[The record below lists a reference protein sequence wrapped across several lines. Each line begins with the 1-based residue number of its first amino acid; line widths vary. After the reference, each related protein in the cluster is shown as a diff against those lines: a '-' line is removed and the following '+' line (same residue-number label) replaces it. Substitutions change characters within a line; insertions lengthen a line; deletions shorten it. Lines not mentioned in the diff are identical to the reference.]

1 MFFLR
6 GFAEFE
12 GKIEWTGEVTFFL
25 KWEGNKTAK
34 LSLQHKNN
42 KNTP

>member
-12 GKIEWTGEVTFFL
+12 GKIEWTGEVTFFF
-25 KWEGNKTAK
+25 EMGG
-34 LSLQHKNN
+34 Q
-42 KNTP
+42 